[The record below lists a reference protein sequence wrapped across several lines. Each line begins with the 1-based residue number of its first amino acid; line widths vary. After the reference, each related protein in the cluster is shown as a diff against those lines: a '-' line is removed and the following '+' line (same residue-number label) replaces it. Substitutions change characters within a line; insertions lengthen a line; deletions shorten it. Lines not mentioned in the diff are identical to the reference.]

1 MFGEGRKYPSLGS
14 AGAFST
20 LVDNKVGKVEI
31 KRNDKVEIIRKNI
44 IETILPGERVANI
57 NPGGGGFGNPL
68 ERPLEKVIMDVKNG
82 LVSKKGAR
90 EDYGVIFTDQDSN

>member
-1 MFGEGRKYPSLGS
+1 MCEKHKTYFKKKLM
-14 AGAFST
+14 
-20 LVDNKVGKVEI
+20 DW
-31 KRNDKVEIIRKNI
+31 KVEIIRTNI

-82 LVSKKGAR
+82 LVSKKGAK
-90 EDYGVIFTDQDSN
+90 EDYGVIFND